1 MTSCLAQSLPTQ
13 LGGMCDTH
21 STCNA
26 DSRLGVAGAEA
37 GWGGPGYA
45 ALGGPG
51 TIVKEDRV
59 DEGRERGTK
68 SVDERAC
75 IL

>member
-21 STCNA
+21 ATCNA

-37 GWGGPGYA
+37 GWGGPEYA

-51 TIVKEDRV
+51 TIAKEDRM